1 MTIDHISAIDMRAH
15 DVLIGSADHV
25 ITPILMFLTEVGGP
39 EALIA
44 ISGALLLMFWLLN
57 KKSYV
62 IHLLSVMCLSA
73 GTVLVLKHSIQRDR
87 PALGLISETG
97 YSLPSGHALMAFV
110 FFSTMIYLGKA
121 HIQTKWKKHLYIGS
135 LLLLM
140 VIISYS
146 RLYLGVHYLS
156 DVILGALVGASM
168 SSIGIIMHEQYR
180 KKAKKEL
187 L

>member
-1 MTIDHISAIDMRAH
+1 MTIDNIAAIDIQIH
-15 DVLIGSADHV
+15 DVLIGSADH
-25 ITPILMFLTEVGGP
+25 ILTPILMFLTEIGGP

-44 ISGALLLMFWLLN
+44 ISGALLLMFWFWN
-57 KKSYV
+57 KKAYL
-62 IHLLSVMCLSA
+62 IHVLSVMCLSA

-110 FFSTMIYLGKA
+110 FFPTMIYLGKT
-121 HIQTKWKKHLYIGS
+121 HIQTTWKKNLYIGA
-135 LLLLM
+135 LLLFM

-156 DVILGALVGASM
+156 DVILGALIGSIM
-168 SSIGIIMHEQYR
+168 SSAGIMVHEQYR